1 MLVLTRKNKE
11 SVFIKVKNS
20 DGTEETIKIQVVG
33 TGKLVRLGI
42 EAPKKFPIY
51 REELLTQPAATTTP
65 TLGATTVLAEPE
77 PAKAEPTLAV

>member
-11 SVFIKVKNS
+11 SIFIKVKND

-42 EAPKKFPIY
+42 EAPKKYPIF
-51 REELLTQPAATTTP
+51 REELLEKVGEVVHNDESALP
-65 TLGATTVLAEPE
+65 LELAI
-77 PAKAEPTLAV
+77 